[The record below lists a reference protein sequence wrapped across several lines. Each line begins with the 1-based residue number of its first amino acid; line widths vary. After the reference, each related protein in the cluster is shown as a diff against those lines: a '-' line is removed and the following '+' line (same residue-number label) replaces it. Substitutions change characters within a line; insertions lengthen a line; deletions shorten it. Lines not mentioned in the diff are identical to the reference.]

1 MINIGLIGCGT
12 VGSGV
17 VKLLQSNSEII
28 AKRAGCQINI
38 SKIVEMDPKKVANLG
53 LPADI
58 VSADVNEILNAPD
71 IDIVVELIG
80 GLDPAYDY
88 IMTAMNQGKHV
99 VTANKDLIAVK
110 GKEIFKLA
118 ADKNLD
124 FCFEASVGGGIPII
138 YPLKHSLA
146 ANNINAVIGILNG
159 TTNYILTKMTGQG
172 QSLNEVLKE
181 AQELGYAEANPSA
194 DVSGLDAAR
203 KIAILSSIAFNNN
216 VSLEDVYVEG
226 IVDITPSDIEHA
238 KALGYVIKLLA
249 IAEADERQ
257 QIQVRVHPAF
267 IPASHP
273 IATVNDVYNAVFIH
287 GDAVGD
293 IMLYGR
299 GAGQNPTASAVVGD
313 IIEVASNTVQNAGRR
328 VSGAFYGEKTVLN
341 ISELS
346 TKYYIRMKVQDKPGV
361 LASIA
366 GVLGANRVSISTV
379 LQPVSYGEWAELI
392 LITHKVKEQ
401 DLQKSLLLLKEMSMV
416 SAINSVIRVE
426 GTGN

>member
-17 VKLLQSNSEII
+17 VKLLQKNSEVI
-28 AKRAGCQINI
+28 AKRAGCRINI
-38 SKIVEMDPKKVANLG
+38 KKIAEIDAEKITNLA
-53 LPADI
+53 LPEDIVTADI
-58 VSADVNEILNAPD
+58 NEILNAPD

-80 GLDPAYDY
+80 GLEPAYNY
-88 IMTAMNQGKHV
+88 IMTAMHQGKHV

-110 GKEIFKLA
+110 SKEIFKLA

-124 FCFEASVGGGIPII
+124 FCFEASVAGGIPVI
-138 YPLKHSLA
+138 YPLKHSLS

-159 TTNYILTKMTGQG
+159 TTNYILTKMTDQG
-172 QSLNEVLKE
+172 QSLQEVLRE
-181 AQELGYAEANPSA
+181 AQALGYAEANPDA
-194 DVSGLDAAR
+194 DVAGLDAAR
-203 KIAILSSIAFNNN
+203 KIAILSSIAFNSS
-216 VSLEDVYVEG
+216 VSLDDVYVEG
-226 IVDITPSDIEHA
+226 ILDVTPSDIEHA
-238 KALGYVIKLLA
+238 RALGYVIKLLA

-257 QIQVRVHPAF
+257 QVQVRVHPAF
-267 IPASHP
+267 IPKSHP

-299 GAGQNPTASAVVGD
+299 GAGQAPTASAVVGD
-313 IIEVASNTVQNAGRR
+313 IIEVARNTVQNVGRR
-328 VSGAFYGEKTVLN
+328 VGCAFYGEKTVLN

-346 TKYYIRMKVQDKPGV
+346 TQYYIRMKVQDKPGV

-366 GVLGANRVSISTV
+366 GVFGANRVSISTV

-401 DLQKSLLLLKEMSMV
+401 DLQESLLLLKDMSMV

-426 GTGN
+426 GAEN